1 MSATTTTSRA
11 PRSAPPRIRQG
22 LPTEAERLAQG
33 LGWFS
38 IALGTLELLAPH
50 RVARPLGLAG
60 HERLVAAQGLREI
73 ATGVG
78 ILTTRRPTGWMWGR
92 VAGDALDLVTL
103 GAGLAHS
110 DARRRS
116 AAGLGMLA
124 VAGVGLL
131 DLLCATALA
140 REQGARR
147 HAAGR
152 MHDYGD
158 RRGLPHPVGEMR
170 GAARRDFEVPRDF
183 AIPAPLR
190 PWNGGRPVEAA

>member
-1 MSATTTTSRA
+1 MSATTTASRA
-11 PRSAPPRIRQG
+11 PRGAPPRTGHG

-38 IALGTLELLAPH
+38 LALGTLELLAPH

-60 HERLVAAQGLREI
+60 YERLVAAQGLREI

-92 VAGDALDLVTL
+92 VAGDALDLATL
-103 GAGLAHS
+103 GAGLAHPEP
-110 DARRRS
+110 RRRS
-116 AAGLGMLA
+116 GAGLGMLA

-131 DLLCATALA
+131 DLFCATALA
-140 REQGARR
+140 REEGARHR
-147 HAAGR
+147 ATGR
-152 MHDYGD
+152 LHDYGD
-158 RRGLPHPVGEMR
+158 RRGLPQPVEAMR

-183 AIPAPLR
+183 AIPGPLR
-190 PWNGGRPVEAA
+190 PWRDGRPQQAA